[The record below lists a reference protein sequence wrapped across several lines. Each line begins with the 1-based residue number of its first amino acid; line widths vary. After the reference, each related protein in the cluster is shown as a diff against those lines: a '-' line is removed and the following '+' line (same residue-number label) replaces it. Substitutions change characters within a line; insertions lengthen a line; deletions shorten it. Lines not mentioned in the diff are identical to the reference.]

1 MLEILS
7 YILRAIGYFK
17 SSLTG
22 SSHSSKVG
30 IILGAVGGLIGLLI
44 VVVLFLFCKGRKK
57 RHLREVFVDVP
68 GNVSMTSFS
77 CMILIGTHSSLSC

>member
-1 MLEILS
+1 MNARVDVAYTLLVV
-7 YILRAIGYFK
+7 RYFK
-17 SSLTG
+17 SSFTG
-22 SSHSSKVG
+22 GSHSSKVG

-68 GNVSMTSFS
+68 GNVPCLFFMYRSYW
-77 CMILIGTHSSLSC
+77 